1 MKSFRFGGAKRHVP
15 TLLFVLLTASAAV
28 LSPSAFAQDDL
39 MNLLN
44 ADSAKTTRTTSAT
57 FKGTRLINGHSVETV
72 KGKHLDF
79 IISHRFGTLN
89 SGFNGFY
96 GLDAATIRL
105 GLEYG
110 LTDRLMVGIG
120 RSSFQ
125 KTVDVF
131 GKFRLLR
138 QSSGARNVPVSVT
151 LFASDAIVTE
161 PTVANAAGTE
171 YFNNMQRQ
179 NFTGQVL
186 IARKFSERLSLQL
199 MPTVLKLGK
208 VANEDNELVAAL
220 GIGGRFKVSKRV
232 ALVAEYYFVPDDK
245 RKAFGSYNALA
256 VGFDIETGGHVF
268 QLHFTNSQG
277 MIEKQFLTNTTGS
290 WGKGDIHYGF
300 NISRT
305 FSFDK
310 NARKTIY

>member
-1 MKSFRFGGAKRHVP
+1 MKRQLF
-15 TLLFVLLTASAAV
+15 LLPVLLLGAAASAR
-28 LSPSAFAQDDL
+28 AQDDL

-44 ADSAKTTRTTSAT
+44 ADSAKITRPVSAT

-79 IISHRFGTLN
+79 LISHRFGRLN
-89 SGFNGFY
+89 SGAQEFF
-96 GLDAATIRL
+96 GLDQATIRL

-110 LTDRLMVGIG
+110 VSDRLTVGVG

-138 QSSGARNVPVSVT
+138 QSTGARRVPVSVT

-199 MPTVLKLGK
+199 APTLLKLGK
-208 VANEDNELVAAL
+208 APTDDQLVVAV
-220 GIGGRFKVSKRV
+220 GVGGRYKVSRRV
-232 ALVAEYYFVPDDK
+232 ALVAEYYYVPEDT

-256 VGFDIETGGHVF
+256 LGFDIETGGHVF

-290 WGKGDIHYGF
+290 WGRGDIHYGF

-310 NARKTIY
+310 KARKTVY